1 MKNLRS
7 ILFVFAVLLMATAAQ
22 AQQTN
27 VMAKVPFDFVVG
39 DRAYTAGEYNLKS
52 VLDSGAPIRVNNL
65 EESTSGIVFSN
76 TCIASEPAASTKLVF
91 HRLGDHYF
99 LYQIWQEGSPSGRQF
114 GVSKVEVQLAQNHE
128 KPELVIVAANI
139 AH

>member
-7 ILFVFAVLLMATAAQ
+7 ILFVFAVLLTAAAAQ

-39 DRAYTAGEYNLKS
+39 DQVYSAGEYNLKS
-52 VLDSGAPIRVNNL
+52 MLDSGVAIRVNNL
-65 EESTSGIVFSN
+65 EESTSGIVLSSACSAN
-76 TCIASEPAASTKLVF
+76 APAASSKLVF

-99 LYQIWQEGSPSGRQF
+99 LYQIWQEGSSTGRQF